1 MRKILIV
8 DDEQLIREGLKIA
21 LEQEGYLVQIAEDGR
36 DALKIMESYKP
47 DVIVTD
53 IIMPEK
59 DGIELIINIR
69 KTNKDMRIIAIS
81 GGGRI
86 SAKDHLR
93 IASKLGA
100 DCIITKPF
108 SAKELIA
115 RIEEKI

>member
-1 MRKILIV
+1 MKKILIV
-8 DDEQLIREGLKIA
+8 DDEVLIREGLKIA
-21 LEQEGYLVQIAEDGR
+21 LELEGYSVEIAEDGR
-36 DALKIMESYKP
+36 QAVKLMDSFTP

-59 DGIELIINIR
+59 DGIELILNLR
-69 KTNKDMRIIAIS
+69 KTNQNIRIIAIS

-100 DCIITKPF
+100 DCILAKPF
-108 SAKELIA
+108 SVKELITE
-115 RIEEKI
+115 IEK

>member
-1 MRKILIV
+1 MKKILIV
-8 DDEQLIREGLKIA
+8 DDETLIREGLKIT
-21 LEQEGYLVQIAEDGR
+21 LELEGYEVEIAEDGR
-36 DALKIMESYKP
+36 EAVRIVEIFKP

-59 DGIELIINIR
+59 DGIELILELRSTKQDI
-69 KTNKDMRIIAIS
+69 KIIAIS

-100 DCIITKPF
+100 NIILTKPF
-108 SAKELIA
+108 TAKELITE
-115 RIEEKI
+115 IEK

>member
-1 MRKILIV
+1 MKKILIV
-8 DDEQLIREGLKIA
+8 DDEVLIREGLKIT
-21 LEQEGYLVQIAEDGR
+21 LELEGYLVEIAEDGR
-36 DALKIMESYKP
+36 EAVKIIESFRP

-59 DGIELIINIR
+59 DGIEVIINLR
-69 KTNKDMRIIAIS
+69 RTNRDIKIIAIS

-100 DCIITKPF
+100 NNILTKPF

-115 RIEEKI
+115 EIEK

>member
-1 MRKILIV
+1 MKKILIV
-8 DDEQLIREGLKIA
+8 DDEVLIREGLKIA
-21 LEQEGYLVQIAEDGR
+21 LEMEGYFVEIAEDGR
-36 DALKIMESYKP
+36 EAFKMMDTFRP

-59 DGIELIINIR
+59 DGIELIMNIR
-69 KTNKDMRIIAIS
+69 RTNQDIRIIAIS

-100 DCIITKPF
+100 DCILAKPF
-108 SAKELIA
+108 SAKELIVE
-115 RIEEKI
+115 IEK